1 MKLQFFLSLLFIHCL
16 FLPSAQANEQIIIK
30 FSHVSSSDSP
40 KGKAAN
46 YFAKLAAERT
56 NHQVRVVVYPDSQLF
71 KDKEEF
77 EALQLGT
84 VQMLAP
90 SLAKFS
96 SLGMKEFELFD
107 LPYLFDSYDELHRV
121 TRGPVGQMIFEKLK
135 KRGVIGLAYWD
146 NGFKSFSA
154 NHPLRMPRDYQGLTF
169 RIQSSKVLAESI
181 LALKAQPRVI
191 AFSDARQMLATGMV
205 HATENPISNFYSSKM
220 YEVQPHLTLSNHGY
234 LGYAVVVNKKF
245 WESLPA
251 KIRHQLES
259 ALSDAT
265 SYANQ
270 NAAQDQQASLQ
281 KIKASGLVTI
291 HQLSPQEKTALR
303 EVLLPVHRKMERHIG
318 SSLMR
323 AVYKEVN
330 FKAE

>member
-1 MKLQFFLSLLFIHCL
+1 MKLKLLLALLIVNAFL
-16 FLPSAQANEQIIIK
+16 LPKAYAKEAIIIK
-30 FSHVSSSDSP
+30 FSHVSSPNSP

-46 YFAKLAAERT
+46 YFSKLAAERT
-56 NHQVRVVVYPDSQLF
+56 NGQVRVIVYPESQLF

-107 LPYLFDSYDELHRV
+107 LPFLFDSYDELHRV
-121 TRGPVGQMIFEKLK
+121 TRGPVGQMIFAKLK
-135 KRGVIGLAYWD
+135 KRGVVGLAYWD

-154 NHPLRMPRDYQGLTF
+154 NHPLRMPRDYQGLSF
-169 RIQSSKVLAESI
+169 RIQSSSVLAETI
-181 LALKAQPRVI
+181 LALKGEPRVI

-205 HATENPISNFYSSKM
+205 HATENPLSNFYSSKM
-220 YEVQPHLTLSNHGY
+220 YEVQSHLSLTNHGY
-234 LGYAVVVNKKF
+234 LGYAVIVNKKF
-245 WESLPA
+245 WESLPE

-270 NAAQDQQASLQ
+270 NAAKDHASTLQ
-281 KIKASGLVTI
+281 KIKASGLVTV
-291 HQLSPQEKTALR
+291 HQPSAAERAALR
-303 EVLLPVHRKMERHIG
+303 DVLLPVHRKMERHIG

-323 AVYKEVN
+323 AVYKEVQ